1 MTYRALAL
9 CLLATLAT
17 PAGAE
22 IAVSSQSYGFAL
34 VPLDTLPAAPADTG
48 ETAFCDH
55 LFLTTPETAA
65 GQDAQAKGWHVTA
78 ELPFGD
84 LTAVSFIGSALPA
97 TSGTCELI
105 DGNVGFYSGD
115 QLVALLY
122 GTLPD
127 EAMIGRIRPFGDTG
141 LRVLSGDVLP
151 YTMADLTQDGASI
164 TVTDPADNEPVCN
177 GTATIPQIE
186 GLPIDKARTLLQ
198 QSGWTPVPGDP
209 AQHAFSQAAEI
220 AAAGVPEV
228 EDCSGTGFAFCAYR
242 YTGPAG
248 DLSVITAGEGGE
260 SGGLPLVAR
269 YSVDCQP
276 D

>member
-1 MTYRALAL
+1 MTRRALAL
-9 CLLATLAT
+9 CLLTAVAS
-17 PAGAE
+17 PASAE
-22 IAVSSQSYGFAL
+22 LTVASESYGFAL
-34 VPLDTLPAAPADTG
+34 VKLETLPDAPADTG
-48 ETAFCDH
+48 ETVFCNH
-55 LFLTTPETAA
+55 LFLPTPESPA
-65 GQDAQAKGWHVTA
+65 GQDAHAKGWHVTA

-84 LTAVSFIGSALPA
+84 FTAVSFIASAIPA

-122 GTLPD
+122 GTLTD

-151 YTMADLTQDGASI
+151 YTMADLTVDSSSLI
-164 TVTDPADNEPVCN
+164 VTDPAAEEPVCT
-177 GTATIPQIE
+177 GTATVPQIE
-186 GLPIDKARTLLQ
+186 GLPIDEARAVLQ
-198 QSGWTPVPGDP
+198 RSGWTPIPGDP
-209 AQHAFSQAAEI
+209 AKHAFSQATEI

-242 YTGPAG
+242 YSSPAG

-269 YSVDCQP
+269 YSVDCKP
-276 D
+276 G

>member
-1 MTYRALAL
+1 MTRRALAL
-9 CLLATLAT
+9 CLLATLAS
-17 PAGAE
+17 PAAAE
-22 IAVSSQSYGFAL
+22 ITVSSQSYGFAL

-55 LFLTTPETAA
+55 LFLPTPETTG

-84 LTAVSFIGSALPA
+84 FTAVSFIGSALPA

-105 DGNVGFYSGD
+105 DGNVGFYSRD

-151 YTMADLTQDGASI
+151 STMADLTLTAGQI
-164 TVTDPADNEPVCN
+164 TVTDPADDEPVCN
-177 GTATIPQIE
+177 NAALIPDIE
-186 GLPIDKARTLLQ
+186 GFPIDEARARLTRA
-198 QSGWTPVPGDP
+198 GWTPVPGDP
-209 AQHAFSQAAEI
+209 AQHAHSQAAEI

-248 DLSVITAGEGGE
+248 DLSVTTAGEGGE

-269 YSVDCQP
+269 YSVDCKP
-276 D
+276 G

>member
-1 MTYRALAL
+1 MTRRALAL
-9 CLLATLAT
+9 CLLTAVAS
-17 PAGAE
+17 PASAE
-22 IAVSSQSYGFAL
+22 LTVASESYGFAL
-34 VPLDTLPAAPADTG
+34 VKLETLPDAPTDTG
-48 ETAFCDH
+48 ETALCNH
-55 LFLTTPETAA
+55 LFLPTPETP
-65 GQDAQAKGWHVTA
+65 GGRDAQAKGWHVTA
-78 ELPFGD
+78 ELPFGGF
-84 LTAVSFIGSALPA
+84 TAVSFIASALPA

-105 DGNVGFYSGD
+105 DGNVGFYSRD

-151 YTMADLTQDGASI
+151 YTMADLTVDGSSL
-164 TVTDPADNEPVCN
+164 TVTDPAAEEPVCT
-177 GTATIPQIE
+177 GTATVPQIE
-186 GLPIDKARTLLQ
+186 GLPIDEARVVLQ
-198 QSGWTPVPGDP
+198 RSGWTPIPGDP
-209 AQHAFSQAAEI
+209 AKHAFSQATEI

-242 YTGPAG
+242 YSSPTG

-269 YSVDCQP
+269 YSVDCKP
-276 D
+276 G